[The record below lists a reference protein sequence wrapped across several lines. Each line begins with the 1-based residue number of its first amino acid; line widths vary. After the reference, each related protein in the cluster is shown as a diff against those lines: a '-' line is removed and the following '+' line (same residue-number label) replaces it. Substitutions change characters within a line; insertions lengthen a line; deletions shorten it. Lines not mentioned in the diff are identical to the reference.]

1 VPRVRGTGKDRPRK
15 NTLVAFAVAACA
27 GSVFAAD
34 VPIPYNPNS
43 VEYQKLSQV
52 GQWQQLT
59 GATPGQGG
67 RVVFQPNTAASTVSP
82 KVSDLRLS
90 QAGAGVSVNGKVD
103 LPIGGSKT
111 IPVNVGAAITKNAF
125 LAGLG
130 LVVSNPLV
138 GLGIAIAAP
147 SIIDWLSSGRV
158 GINTDQSDPNKPF
171 TRVVDGEFT
180 NLRFY
185 FSDFG
190 PYTTPQGACNK
201 IAQLQNNG
209 LSIVASG
216 SGLDW
221 ECIRDGGVRYRLTV
235 TQVTGDTTTVI
246 PATVGEVQAI
256 MGSPNSLPL
265 TPNIVSEGV
274 KAGVDPFGAQGP
286 QVTASGPTSVPGEKT
301 TTSESIRL
309 KPGTN
314 IPAAP
319 GEPSEPGTKT
329 TTSQQATN
337 VTYNGNTVTSS
348 TTNNTTTNIT
358 NHVTNITTNEGDKI
372 TETTSDDNVT
382 KPEEQEIKVCG
393 LPNTPPCKMDE
404 TGTPEAK
411 PDTAEVDAKKALK
424 PLDDL
429 IANPQSAL
437 PTLPTINWAFTLP
450 SGCAPIALPA
460 FDPWL
465 QEIDVCAFQPMFH
478 DIMTFVWVLGGIFGA
493 IGTFWRNTFSQG

>member
-1 VPRVRGTGKDRPRK
+1 MPRTKNAITNRIHVRAWLLAA
-15 NTLVAFAVAACA
+15 LVGCFSLTSAY
-27 GSVFAAD
+27 AAD

-59 GATPGQGG
+59 GATPGNGG
-67 RVVFQPNTAASTVSP
+67 RVVFQPNSAATTATP

-147 SIIDWLSSGRV
+147 SIMDWLSSGRV
-158 GINTDQSDPNKPF
+158 GINTDQSDPDKPF
-171 TRVVDGEFT
+171 TRVVDGEFK

-185 FSDFG
+185 FSSFG
-190 PYTTPQGACNK
+190 PYTTPQGACGK

-209 LSIVASG
+209 VTFSASG

-221 ECIRDGGVRYRLTV
+221 VCIRSDGVVYRISV
-235 TQVTGDTTTVI
+235 SEVTGDTSTVI
-246 PATVGEVQAI
+246 PATVGEVQAV
-256 MGSPNSLPL
+256 MGRSDAPPL
-265 TPNIVSEGV
+265 TPNIVSEAV

-286 QVTASGPTSVPGEKT
+286 QVTVSGPTSVPGEKT

-314 IPAAP
+314 IPAVP
-319 GEPSEPGTKT
+319 GELSDSGTKT
-329 TTSQQATN
+329 TTTTNTTN
-337 VTYNGNTVTSS
+337 VQYSGNTVSTS

-358 NHVTNITTNEGDKI
+358 NNVTNTTINEGTKVQETTNE
-372 TETTSDDNVT
+372 DDVS
-382 KPEEQEIKVCG
+382 KPEE
-393 LPNTPPCKMDE
+393 PPKEE
-404 TGTPEAK
+404 TLCEKYPDILACAK
-411 PDTAEVDAKKALK
+411 PELDAPEGEIPKTTREVTLTEENLFSGGSCPADVYFTPHGLQQLK
-424 PLDDL
+424 VWDWNQSCSYITGYVKPILL
-429 IANPQSAL
+429 ICCTFA
-437 PTLPTINWAFTLP
+437 AFMILIPGRT
-450 SGCAPIALPA
+450 
-460 FDPWL
+460 
-465 QEIDVCAFQPMFH
+465 E
-478 DIMTFVWVLGGIFGA
+478 
-493 IGTFWRNTFSQG
+493 